1 MLMLILLSVLAL
13 SFESYWDRFYS
24 PGIMKPILH
33 FEFAID
39 TGGLPPVCRRKPR
52 YGPHESKIIMTQ
64 IQVLLNNGLIRLCK
78 GAWDSSII
86 LAVKSH
92 QEQVTNIDEFVWRM
106 CVSYR
111 RLNQVTLPFEYP
123 IPRYMMTPSTI
134 SATPMVG
141 YILSALTTKP
151 VIAHQIGVPF
161 ANQDKLAFFGPD
173 GKKYTFNVMPFGSH
187 NAPAFY
193 TRMMLVFRGEYDS
206 LFKERRPNDM
216 AHKGS
221 STIIDNILLWPTSL
235 DTLLAYSECVCS
247 VFMKYRVTFQL
258 KKCEFLTN
266 RIKYVGHDITPNSN
280 CPAQSKFDLI
290 TDWPLPATG
299 QSLGSFISLVLLQH
313 LLPFL

>member
-1 MLMLILLSVLAL
+1 MYHSTWRI
-13 SFESYWDRFYS
+13 
-24 PGIMKPILH
+24 
-33 FEFAID
+33 
-39 TGGLPPVCRRKPR
+39 
-52 YGPHESKIIMTQ
+52 
-64 IQVLLNNGLIRLCK
+64 K
-78 GAWDSSII
+78 GD
-86 LAVKSH
+86 LVAV
-92 QEQVTNIDEFVWRM
+92 WYM
-106 CVSYR
+106 CVSYH

-123 IPRYMMTPSTI
+123 SIPRCDDAINNFGDSNGRLYFI
-134 SATPMVG
+134 SLDNKTG
-141 YILSALTTKP
+141 Y
-151 VIAHQIGVPF
+151 HQIGVRF

-313 LLPFL
+313 LLPFLWDSRSSLLQWFIVTISTCEESGSKPRSVSQHRDFSSFPNRGTLQVHISILICLSL